1 MGELAGAVGG
11 RNHVS
16 DVIASVS
23 DGLLEDLNLDKVGIG
38 KLDWE
43 VVSHEFSEEVST
55 IDQFKTD
62 YLRPK
67 LQLF

>member
-1 MGELAGAVGG
+1 
-11 RNHVS
+11 
-16 DVIASVS
+16 
-23 DGLLEDLNLDKVGIG
+23 
-38 KLDWE
+38 LDWE

-67 LQLF
+67 LQLFKHILNKVRNWFLFNIL